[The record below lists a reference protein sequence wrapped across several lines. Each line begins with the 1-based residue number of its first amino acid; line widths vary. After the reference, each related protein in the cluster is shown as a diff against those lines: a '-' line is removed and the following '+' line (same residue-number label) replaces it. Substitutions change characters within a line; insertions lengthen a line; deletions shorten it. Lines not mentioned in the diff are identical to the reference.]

1 LTDNGAPSRLERL
14 FAMPPPGSLLR
25 PSRAI
30 TDMADVKDALKRART
45 IKHINVWFFL
55 ITTILLS
62 VPTTLSETKHPKI
75 ITSDFK
81 ENEEQ
86 LRNDAVAR
94 KQLVTKSVLYFPFI
108 FN

>member
-1 LTDNGAPSRLERL
+1 VLVQEGGASI
-14 FAMPPPGSLLR
+14 SLQ
-25 PSRAI
+25 
-30 TDMADVKDALKRART
+30 TVK
-45 IKHINVWFFL
+45 
-55 ITTILLS
+55 
-62 VPTTLSETKHPKI
+62 
-75 ITSDFK
+75 DFK